1 MCVCV
6 KSPWEGAYP
15 AMPRCC
21 SLQAECYHYLFEAAV
36 RMRAIGVDPAAVPAR
51 VTDGIGAARS
61 YEALQLQQ
69 HGVPA
74 ASGTAVPS
82 HSDSCCGAVAS
93 PAPVADATGFTG
105 SVGVA
110 AQNTTFIASSAEAAS
125 TLDDAP
131 LRSDID
137 ALLLDI
143 EG

>member
-1 MCVCV
+1 MLR
-6 KSPWEGAYP
+6 
-15 AMPRCC
+15 RCFF
-21 SLQAECYHYLFEAAV
+21 QAECYHYLFEAAV

-69 HGVPA
+69 QGVPVS
-74 ASGTAVPS
+74 SGAGVPS
-82 HSDSCCGAVAS
+82 HSDSCCGAVA
-93 PAPVADATGFTG
+93 PAPSAADATGFTG
-105 SVGVA
+105 SVGIA
-110 AQNTTFIASSAEAAS
+110 AQNTTFVASSAEAA
-125 TLDDAP
+125 TAPDDAP